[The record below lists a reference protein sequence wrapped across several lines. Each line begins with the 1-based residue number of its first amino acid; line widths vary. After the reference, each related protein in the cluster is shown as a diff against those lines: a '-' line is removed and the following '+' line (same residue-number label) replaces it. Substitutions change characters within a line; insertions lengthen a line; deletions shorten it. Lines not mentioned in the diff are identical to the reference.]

1 MKTSTD
7 VLEYNSDQSADYEA
21 ICTELAKLFS
31 KNLPSAESKVWHGH
45 PVWFIDGNP
54 IAGYSIKK
62 SGVQVLFWSGQSFK
76 TDGLKAL
83 GKFKAASFDV
93 AKVDTKTKTHLKA
106 WLSEAVLIQWDYA
119 NVVKKRSLE
128 KLTEF

>member
-1 MKTSTD
+1 MKTSPE
-7 VLEYNSDQSADYEA
+7 VLEYNAAQTPEHDVV
-21 ICTELAKLFS
+21 CTELAKLFS
-31 KNLPSAESKVWHGH
+31 KNLPTTESKVWHGH

-76 TDGLKAL
+76 TAGLKPI
-83 GKFKAASFDV
+83 GKFKAAGFDV
-93 AKVDTKTKTHLKA
+93 AKADAKTKSLLKE
-106 WLSEAVLIQWDYA
+106 WLVEALAIQWDYA

-128 KLTEF
+128 KLTKF

>member
-1 MKTSTD
+1 MKTSPD
-7 VLEYNSDQSADYEA
+7 VLEYNAAQPSEHEVV
-21 ICTELAKLFS
+21 CTELAKLFS
-31 KNLPSAESKVWHGH
+31 KSIATAESKVWHGH

-76 TDGLKAL
+76 TAGLKPI
-83 GKFKAASFDV
+83 GKFKAAAFDV
-93 AKVDTKTKTHLKA
+93 AKADAKTKAFLKD
-106 WLSEAVLIQWDYA
+106 WLAEAETIQWDYA

-128 KLTEF
+128 KLTQF